1 MLCVSLTKWKHSSY
15 KKIDV
20 LTIKYTGV
28 TEGFIVQ
35 ELTSLP
41 DSSSLQDGHIDNLAA
56 SDLAS
61 LPGNSRQII
70 KFQFIQSQFRYFF
83 LDYLVPHL
91 TLHNIKEKAMNCI

>member
-1 MLCVSLTKWKHSSY
+1 METFKLQKF
-15 KKIDV
+15 DV
-20 LTIKYTGV
+20 LTIKYTGG

-41 DSSSLQDGHIDNLAA
+41 DSSSLQDGHLDNLAA

-70 KFQFIQSQFRYFF
+70 KFQFIQSQFGYFF
-83 LDYLVPHL
+83 RLFGP
-91 TLHNIKEKAMNCI
+91 TFNTT